1 MKIKDIIKIA
11 TQRLSSS
18 CQRPQFEAQL
28 LLCFYLKKDRIY
40 LELNSDKNLENL
52 EEFWNLIERRE
63 DNEPY
68 EYIIGEVSFY
78 DITLYINSGVLI
90 PRPETEILI
99 DEISQ
104 IIVEKNINSLVEI
117 GVGSGAISIVL
128 ARRFPH
134 LEIYA
139 TDLYD
144 KPLALAKKNIDKFN
158 LSSQITL
165 IKSNLMDNI
174 TQNIDMVVS
183 NPPYI
188 ANDFKLEKNVVDY
201 EPSTALFGGRV
212 GDELLRQIILDTK
225 ARDIKYLACEMGYDQ
240 KEPLSKFLDSLGI
253 KDYNF
258 YQDLAGIDRGFVGC
272 VS

>member
-1 MKIKDIIKIA
+1 MQIKDIIKIA
-11 TQRLSSS
+11 TKKLSNS
-18 CQRPQFEAQL
+18 CQRPQYEAQL

-40 LELNSDKNLENL
+40 LELNSDKELDNLDG
-52 EEFWNLIERRE
+52 FWELISRRE

-68 EYIIGEVSFY
+68 EYIVGEVSFY

-99 DEISQ
+99 DKISQ
-104 IIVEKNINSLVEI
+104 TIVKESINSIVEI

-128 ARRFPH
+128 ARKFPH
-134 LEIYA
+134 LKIYA

-144 KPLALAKKNIDKFN
+144 APLRLAQKNIDKFN

-165 IKSNLMDNI
+165 IKSNLIDNLKDSV
-174 TQNIDMVVS
+174 DMVVS

-201 EPSTALFGGRV
+201 EPSSALFGGRV
-212 GDELLRQIILDTK
+212 GDELLKQIILDTK
-225 ARDIKYLACEMGYDQ
+225 SRGIKFLACEMGYDQ
-240 KEPLSKFLDSLGI
+240 REPLSKFMDSLGI
-253 KDYNF
+253 IDYKF
-258 YQDLAGIDRGFVGC
+258 YQDLAGLDRGFE
-272 VS
+272 VSL